1 MGANDPISVVGMLH
15 AFFGTYLISA
25 GAFILNMYMEREFD
39 LRMKR
44 TRNRPLPAG
53 RLAPA
58 SAFAFG
64 MLVSFGGIIYLLAFT
79 NIMAAAA
86 GAVGLGSYVFI
97 YTPMK
102 RISHLNTL
110 IGSFPGAIPP
120 IIGWAAATGQIS
132 FHAFVLFSI
141 LFLWQLPHFLAI
153 AWMYRDDYAAAGM
166 PMLSVI
172 DHECSITVRQTLLY
186 GFCYVVVSLVPT
198 MIGMAGMVYF
208 TVAAISGLIFLGLCL
223 RWFFKRDRPAAV
235 HVFLAS
241 LFHIPVLYVIMVL
254 DKVPM

>member
-1 MGANDPISVVGMLH
+1 MSKAGIEEMSSAAIVESGAASARGRIDVLRDYINLLKLRMGFLAALIAVAGYYMGANDPISVVGMLH

-120 IIGWAAATGQIS
+120 IPISMWA
-132 FHAFVLFSI
+132 
-141 LFLWQLPHFLAI
+141 
-153 AWMYRDDYAAAGM
+153 
-166 PMLSVI
+166 
-172 DHECSITVRQTLLY
+172 
-186 GFCYVVVSLVPT
+186 
-198 MIGMAGMVYF
+198 
-208 TVAAISGLIFLGLCL
+208 
-223 RWFFKRDRPAAV
+223 
-235 HVFLAS
+235 
-241 LFHIPVLYVIMVL
+241 
-254 DKVPM
+254 